1 MRCSSPQGVSAAA
14 PAAVECITIRRVK
27 WRPIAGILTAYAYR
41 PRASSISPAMADPG
55 STQCEDRV
63 AGGVISGVLFA
74 ACVVSAVLMMGTGAA
89 AGRGQRSR
97 CAPAHSETVARDRD
111 VRVYS
116 LATKTP
122 GHDGTY
128 ACLLHSGRTVALA
141 KPRRY
146 RRDSIGHV
154 VLAGTIVAY
163 TDSTHGVDTGST
175 RIVVV
180 NLAVRRTL
188 LSIPGVGDFADGCVI
203 NFREVTDLVV
213 TDHGSVAWI
222 VRKGAN
228 CRTATFEVHS
238 DSASS
243 AQSLLEEGPA
253 ILPGSLLA
261 SGQTVSWENGG
272 QRRSASLA

>member
-1 MRCSSPQGVSAAA
+1 MEWQATNRGVTVGA
-14 PAAVECITIRRVK
+14 
-27 WRPIAGILTAYAYR
+27 
-41 PRASSISPAMADPG
+41 
-55 STQCEDRV
+55 
-63 AGGVISGVLFA
+63 LFA
-74 ACVVSAVLMMGTGAA
+74 ACVVSAALVMGAGAA
-89 AGRGQRSR
+89 AGRGHRSR

-116 LATKTP
+116 LAGNAP

-128 ACLLHSGRTVALA
+128 ACLLHSGSTVALV

-146 RRDSIGHV
+146 RPDSIGHV

-175 RIVVV
+175 GVVVV
-180 NLAVRRTL
+180 NVAARRTL
-188 LSIPGVGDFADGCVI
+188 LTIPGVGGFIDGCFI
-203 NFREVTDLVV
+203 SFRDVTDLVV
-213 TDHGSVAWI
+213 TDRGSVAWI

-238 DSASS
+238 AHASG
-243 AQSLLEEGPA
+243 AQSLLEGGPA
-253 ILPGSLLA
+253 IVPGSLRV
-261 SGQTVSWENGG
+261 SGQTASWESGG